1 MIRADKFRYGHIIA
15 FGGGFLVFLLLM
27 SCNREAESRTS
38 NFPRIVEVVSE
49 MPSQSNFWIFVMAG
63 QSNMAGR
70 GFVEPQDTIPDTRV
84 FSLDANN
91 KWILAKEPLHY
102 YEPDLTGLDCG
113 LSFGKKLASYLP
125 DSISIGLIPCAVG
138 GTSLE
143 QWTGDTAFRGVK
155 LKSNLK
161 EKIRIAE
168 VDGTVKAIL
177 WHQGENDASRAG
189 GGVSSYRSGLY
200 SLFRDFRTIA
210 GNDSLPIIM
219 GELGDFLRESE
230 FCGYQDTI
238 NSVLK
243 QVSSG
248 DPNIILV
255 RTKDLAHKGD
265 FLHFNSSS
273 LRILGERFA
282 ESYLSLITIS
292 EQKSK

>member
-1 MIRADKFRYGHIIA
+1 MIQADKSGYCHFIV
-15 FGGGFLVFLLLM
+15 FGCSFLVFLLLI
-27 SCNREAESRTS
+27 SCSREAESRTS
-38 NFPRIVEVVSE
+38 NFPKSVEVISE
-49 MPSQSNFWIFVMAG
+49 MPPQSNFWIFVMAG

-70 GFVEPQDTIPDTRV
+70 GFVEPQDTVPDTRV

-91 KWILAKEPLHY
+91 QWILAKEPLHY

-143 QWTGDTAFRGVK
+143 QWAGDSAFRGVK

-168 VDGTVKAIL
+168 IDGTVKAIL
-177 WHQGENDASRAG
+177 WHQGENNASR
-189 GGVSSYRSGLY
+189 GGVNGYKSGLY
-200 SLFRDFRTIA
+200 SLFQDFRTIA

-219 GELGDFLRESE
+219 GELGSFLKKNE
-230 FCGYQDTI
+230 FYGYQDTI
-238 NSVLK
+238 NSILK
-243 QVSSG
+243 QVSLG
-248 DPNIILV
+248 DSYIKLV
-255 RTKDLAHKGD
+255 STEDLSHKGD

-282 ESYLSLITIS
+282 DSYLSLITTS
-292 EQKSK
+292 KQKSK